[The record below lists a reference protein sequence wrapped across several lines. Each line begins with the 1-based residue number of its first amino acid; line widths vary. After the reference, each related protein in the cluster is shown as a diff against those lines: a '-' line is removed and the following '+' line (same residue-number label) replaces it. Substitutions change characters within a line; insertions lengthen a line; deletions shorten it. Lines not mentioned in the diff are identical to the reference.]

1 MTDDTDELHQ
11 ASVHRNKLLHRAV
24 NVITGL
30 QTDTD
35 SLLAAADLQQDAGGS
50 APQAQ
55 FRIAVSKVSPFKRAK
70 AAASTPSYEQAAFDA
85 AQHRNSLLQ
94 RAYCVISN
102 LQVSST
108 LLCNHADLLKLG
120 DVQGPIERVPGM
132 LLRCDASGTTFGP
145 DCSCVAAQWPFTAV
159 HCVHCTV

>member
-1 MTDDTDELHQ
+1 MTDDTDELQQ

-30 QTDTD
+30 QIDTD

-50 APQAQ
+50 TPQAQ
-55 FRIAVSKVSPFKRAK
+55 FRITVSKASPFKRAK

-94 RAYCVISN
+94 RAYSVISN
-102 LQVSST
+102 LQVSSM
-108 LLCNHADLLKLG
+108 LLHTHVDLL
-120 DVQGPIERVPGM
+120 EPGAV
-132 LLRCDASGTTFGP
+132 L
-145 DCSCVAAQWPFTAV
+145 WP
-159 HCVHCTV
+159 